1 MTQVYNQTDL
11 ENALLAGET
20 EIQVVANFQINSIV
34 TIRSDT
40 TISSAPGNPYIL
52 GRAAGYDNSLFQV
65 AGGIATFSNIVID
78 GAKRTH
84 PNTSGALIWVPGG
97 GLILENGAVLQN
109 NGAGAIRRNESSQ
122 YDIIIRENAIIQNNE
137 TSSDGGAIHAYL
149 ADGVKLEISGNA
161 LIENN
166 SAARRGGGIYYYTTG
181 GQQIGQLII
190 SENAVIRNNVATENG
205 GGVYVD
211 YGYCKI
217 SDNADISNNQAVD
230 GAGVYFD
237 GYDLDIGENVKIDRN
252 IARGQ
257 GGGMYL
263 KLRSPNIGTAIHG
276 RFVGNTA
283 DAGGGI
289 NFIVPSFDAYVNL
302 SSSWLIQNKSNSN
315 GGGLNI
321 VGESTSSDMLDIL
334 MNNII
339 FDSNESIGDGSAAC
353 INYTGASIFNLTAA
367 NALFENN
374 TSSTGRGGLFLSLYA
389 QSSLRFDESFF
400 TDNKAASG
408 GALYLENKNEV
419 PLDIRL
425 TNNIFTGNTATSSS
439 GGAIVLGEGNISM
452 FMNIITMS
460 NNTAETTG
468 GAISIENN
476 TGLVII
482 MGSGGS
488 ISFNSAANGGGIY
501 HGSQPTLELHDITFA
516 LNTATGNGQDIYNI
530 TPLYLGGRFT
540 SSSGLFFN
548 SYDSAPSISQN
559 LLEFSDVQLESS
571 DYVKPNAEGTPIVI
585 ANSTT
590 ILQETD
596 ASAFHAPPI
605 AGFAG
610 WGPQL
615 SENRR
620 QILLA
625 PLDYELQY
633 ENTMGASNPNPS
645 TYTVLTP
652 TITLLP
658 LASTSG
664 YRFLG
669 WFNALEGGVPVTEIP
684 LGSIGNIALYARWQY
699 FVHALVY
706 YGNDSGDLSTQQIP
720 APTEIVEGE
729 SVTLSNAIPT
739 RKGFRFSGWNSNSS
753 GTGTAYRPGDTIPI
767 IQADIELYAQWIP
780 LPLPACY
787 TITYYGNDVG
797 YSPAYCIPCPQ
808 KVCPDG
814 CTRISCQHP
823 SRNCYRF
830 MGWNASPYG
839 TGRMYLPSQLIGPV
853 AEDIYLFAQWKR
865 VPPCL
870 ITNSISYH
878 EA

>member
-1 MTQVYNQTDL
+1 MTRVYNQTDL

-78 GAKRTH
+78 GAKRNH

-122 YDIIIRENAIIQNNE
+122 YDIIIRGNAIIQNNE

-161 LIENN
+161 RIQNN
-166 SAARRGGGIYYYTTG
+166 KAARRGGGIYYYAAG
-181 GQQIGQLII
+181 EERSGQFII
-190 SENAVIRNNVATENG
+190 RENAVIRNNVATENG

-237 GYDLDIGENVKIDRN
+237 GYDLDIGENVKIDNN

-263 KLRSPNIGTAIHG
+263 KLRSPNIGTTIHG

-289 NFIVPSFDAYVNL
+289 NFIVPSFGAYVNL

-353 INYTGASIFNLTAA
+353 INYTGASIFGLTAA

-408 GALYLENKNEV
+408 GALIWK
-419 PLDIRL
+419 IK
-425 TNNIFTGNTATSSS
+425 T
-439 GGAIVLGEGNISM
+439 
-452 FMNIITMS
+452 
-460 NNTAETTG
+460 
-468 GAISIENN
+468 
-476 TGLVII
+476 
-482 MGSGGS
+482 
-488 ISFNSAANGGGIY
+488 
-501 HGSQPTLELHDITFA
+501 
-516 LNTATGNGQDIYNI
+516 
-530 TPLYLGGRFT
+530 
-540 SSSGLFFN
+540 
-548 SYDSAPSISQN
+548 
-559 LLEFSDVQLESS
+559 
-571 DYVKPNAEGTPIVI
+571 
-585 ANSTT
+585 
-590 ILQETD
+590 
-596 ASAFHAPPI
+596 
-605 AGFAG
+605 
-610 WGPQL
+610 
-615 SENRR
+615 
-620 QILLA
+620 
-625 PLDYELQY
+625 
-633 ENTMGASNPNPS
+633 
-645 TYTVLTP
+645 
-652 TITLLP
+652 
-658 LASTSG
+658 
-664 YRFLG
+664 RFL
-669 WFNALEGGVPVTEIP
+669 
-684 LGSIGNIALYARWQY
+684 
-699 FVHALVY
+699 
-706 YGNDSGDLSTQQIP
+706 
-720 APTEIVEGE
+720 
-729 SVTLSNAIPT
+729 
-739 RKGFRFSGWNSNSS
+739 
-753 GTGTAYRPGDTIPI
+753 
-767 IQADIELYAQWIP
+767 WIF
-780 LPLPACY
+780 
-787 TITYYGNDVG
+787 G
-797 YSPAYCIPCPQ
+797 
-808 KVCPDG
+808 
-814 CTRISCQHP
+814 
-823 SRNCYRF
+823 
-830 MGWNASPYG
+830 
-839 TGRMYLPSQLIGPV
+839 
-853 AEDIYLFAQWKR
+853 
-865 VPPCL
+865 
-870 ITNSISYH
+870 
-878 EA
+878 